1 VNLKTVVFQIRL
13 DLLENLGIIWVE
25 KKDSPIRSQEFFC
38 ENKNE
43 YYLIF
48 PSLALEGDL
57 RGGREDQ
64 RNMIVPRDVNKNK
77 VHLVLKIDL
86 HTNGKM

>member
-1 VNLKTVVFQIRL
+1 MNLEIVIFQIKP
-13 DLLENLGIIWVE
+13 DLLENLGIICVE
-25 KKDSPIRSQEFFC
+25 KKDNPITSQFFFC
-38 ENKNE
+38 ENKNG

-48 PSLALEGDL
+48 PSLVLEGDL
-57 RGGREDQ
+57 WGSREDQ
-64 RNMIVPRDVNKNK
+64 RNRNVPWYVSKNK